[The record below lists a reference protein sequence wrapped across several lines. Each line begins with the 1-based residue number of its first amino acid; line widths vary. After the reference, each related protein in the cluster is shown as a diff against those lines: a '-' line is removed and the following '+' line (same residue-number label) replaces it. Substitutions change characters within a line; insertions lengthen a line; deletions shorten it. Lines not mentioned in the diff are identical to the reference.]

1 MKIIDTHAHLYLEHF
16 ESDIAEVVLRA
27 KSAGVEKILL
37 PNIDVGT
44 LIPLKHLSE
53 TYKGF
58 FIPMTGLHPT
68 SVKPE
73 DWKQQLSTLYNE
85 LNSGKYIAI
94 GETGL
99 DLYWDK
105 STLNIQ
111 QQAFEEQLRW
121 SIEKN
126 LPVVI
131 HSRNA
136 VSEAV
141 ASVRKVGQENLFGVF
156 HSFGGNRAELE
167 EILKLDG
174 FYIGINGVVTFRNS
188 GLKEILPLCSLDRLI
203 IETDSPYLAPV
214 PYRGKRNESSFLKE
228 IVKMIAQIYGV
239 SENIIAETTTQ
250 NAYNLFGINMFAESR
265 E

>member
-16 ESDIAEVVLRA
+16 ESDIAEVVRRA

-37 PNIDVGT
+37 PNIDVET
-44 LIPLKHLSE
+44 LTPLKHLSE
-53 TYKGF
+53 TYEDF
-58 FIPMTGLHPT
+58 FIPMMGLHPT

-73 DWKQQLSTLYNE
+73 DWKQQLQSIYNE
-85 LNSGKYIAI
+85 LNRGKYIAV

-105 STLNIQ
+105 STLDIQ

-136 VSEAV
+136 IPEAV
-141 ASVRKVGQENLFGVF
+141 ESVKKVNRKNLFGVF
-156 HSFGGNRAELE
+156 HSFGGNRTELE

-228 IVKMIAQIYGV
+228 IVKVIAQVYGV
-239 SENIIAETTTQ
+239 SEKIIADTTTQ
-250 NAYNLFGINMFAESR
+250 NACNLFGIRRFDER
-265 E
+265 WG